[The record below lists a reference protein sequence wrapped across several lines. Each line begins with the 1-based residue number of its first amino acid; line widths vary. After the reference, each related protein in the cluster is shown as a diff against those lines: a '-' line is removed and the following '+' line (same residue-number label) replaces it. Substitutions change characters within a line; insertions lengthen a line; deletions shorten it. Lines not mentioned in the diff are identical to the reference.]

1 MGFFCC
7 HLVRYLGRA
16 LCRPD
21 GRPAR
26 QPSGLSL
33 EEVIPLT
40 AFQMQSCT
48 DSVADWLDN
57 DLSPILHFPEAPL
70 MLRTALL
77 NVRLWRDA
85 PASAPVSRVDVFTDG
100 SASGRVEPL
109 RTAPAGWAFTVWITA
124 GNHTYFH
131 GAAAST
137 AVPPGT
143 PYYLGETDDSSLQ
156 SELLGIC
163 WALAWLF
170 EYGASFGVPCHL
182 RYDCQTASRGTL
194 CQAHTANVP
203 APDGGLSLSQLAAL
217 LRQCVQQRL
226 VLEGDYIQGHAG
238 HLGNELSDSFAK
250 HARYHVLPLDERVL
264 PRWPAQLAAHPLGR
278 WAWLCAAPSAD

>member
-1 MGFFCC
+1 MPFRSGPLFTLLDDCASSTDEWAFLTATLLDI
-7 HLVRYLGRA
+7 LVEHYA
-16 LCRPD
+16 APD

-40 AFQMQSCT
+40 AFQMQSLELCELLPASCT

-182 RYDCQTASRGTL
+182 RYDCQTAGRGTL

-203 APDGGLSLSQLAAL
+203 APDGGLIVSVS
-217 LRQCVQQRL
+217 
-226 VLEGDYIQGHAG
+226 
-238 HLGNELSDSFAK
+238 
-250 HARYHVLPLDERVL
+250 
-264 PRWPAQLAAHPLGR
+264 
-278 WAWLCAAPSAD
+278 